1 MELKN
6 KHVFFTAQA
15 YLEKQ
20 STKLRTCNSTFDE
33 NPSQYIVHFMHN
45 NSFATQG
52 NEILKEILSTEMG
65 FYTFGTKIPLGRF
78 TAHAYRHIQFTKS
91 RPCNSPL
98 GENPAEYTVHLVHQN
113 SSPQRGNGPLTR
125 YAKLRVAH
133 VPGMLGTF
141 SPPPTSKAIAS
152 QRSRHAPRHVRTLV
166 P

>member
-1 MELKN
+1 
-6 KHVFFTAQA
+6 
-15 YLEKQ
+15 
-20 STKLRTCNSTFDE
+20 
-33 NPSQYIVHFMHN
+33 
-45 NSFATQG
+45 
-52 NEILKEILSTEMG
+52 MG
-65 FYTFGTKIPLGRF
+65 FYTYGTKIPLGRF

-98 GENPAEYTVHLVHQN
+98 GENPAEYTVHFVHQN

-152 QRSRHAPRHVRTLV
+152 RRSRHATRHVRTLV
-166 P
+166 PWCMPESLTRGGGENVPGIPGACANRNVFVSGKRPMRSRERFPPYQVTVIRSYTARLW